1 MGLTQVFH
9 FRVQLFFLRPICIS
23 IRRRAWV
30 IRDQRISCP
39 TPEKAVEFGSF
50 PHPGSAGSAAPS
62 SANATF
68 QAGLSERSCA
78 AKPAVLGGF
87 GGGQQ
92 LSATGA
98 GLAGITSSSRLSHHG
113 TPQASAGVPASSAI

>member
-1 MGLTQVFH
+1 M
-9 FRVQLFFLRPICIS
+9 
-23 IRRRAWV
+23 

-39 TPEKAVEFGSF
+39 TPQEAVELYPR
-50 PHPGSAGSAAPS
+50 PHPSSAHATAPNRANSPFQSGFAQRGSAAK
-62 SANATF
+62 A
-68 QAGLSERSCA
+68 
-78 AKPAVLGGF
+78 AVLGGF